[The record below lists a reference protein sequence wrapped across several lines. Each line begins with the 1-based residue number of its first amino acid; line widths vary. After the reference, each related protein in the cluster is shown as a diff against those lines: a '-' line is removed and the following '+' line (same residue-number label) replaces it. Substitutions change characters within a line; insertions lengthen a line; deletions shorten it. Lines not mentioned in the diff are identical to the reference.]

1 MEYVLFP
8 ERKMVKM
15 AMFGKAVIRHLSP
28 SLIATADSVDFEIEA
43 VELRTR
49 KEGDVEAQK
58 AAKIELERGLQRFN
72 DQAPV
77 GVVKGVKGTGSVQGV
92 KGVKGLKEVD
102 ADGVVWAK
110 PLAGLDAWDKV
121 PEIVAPKIRG
131 RGLVNSNNNNNARD
145 ETVSGR
151 VLRSNTSSLYGSAS
165 SLDAINNNNNTNN
178 IINRTRTRA
187 QVHASC
193 GNLATVGKNR
203 AKKPRRGSVGSLND
217 LSLSSVCSSTQV
229 GDDAI
234 DR

>member
-1 MEYVLFP
+1 MFLFP

-58 AAKIELERGLQRFN
+58 LAKIELERGLQRFN

-77 GVVKGVKGTGSVQGV
+77 GVVKGVKGKGSV

-131 RGLVNSNNNNNARD
+131 RGLVNSNNNNNNARD

-165 SLDAINNNNNTNN
+165 SLDAINNNNNTNSIN
-178 IINRTRTRA
+178 NRTRTRA

-193 GNLATVGKNR
+193 GNLATTGKNR

-217 LSLSSVCSSTQV
+217 LSFSSVCSSTQV

>member
-1 MEYVLFP
+1 MFLFP

-77 GVVKGVKGTGSVQGV
+77 GVVKGVKGV
-92 KGVKGLKEVD
+92 KGKGLKEVD

-217 LSLSSVCSSTQV
+217 LSFSSVCSSTQV